1 MNVLLDIGFACGGFA
16 EVTATEVEIADGVV
30 LKLAGARLTVNGTEI
45 AVSELAVGML
55 AVDEQ
60 VVDAEV
66 FSRRLNERRDGLTT
80 MTLYRQILWRDQS
93 W

>member
-16 EVTATEVEIADGVV
+16 EVTATEVEIADGV
-30 LKLAGARLTVNGTEI
+30 
-45 AVSELAVGML
+45 SELAVGML

-60 VVDAEV
+60 VVDADV